1 MTYIHDVPNH
11 LEVEDTFVL
20 GLTVRQCVIVG
31 CGAAMAYG
39 LFNDLFSSIPNPAI
53 GLVVGL
59 VAAFLLFG
67 VLLAVAL
74 VRVGGRGLDEWGLV
88 LLVYSLRPK
97 VYLWRFNAP
106 DACELLDQANLERAS
121 GARLEKEAI
130 EEW

>member
-74 VRVGGRGLDEWGLV
+74 VRVGGRGLDEWDW
-88 LLVYSLRPK
+88 SCWFIPC
-97 VYLWRFNAP
+97 AP
-106 DACELLDQANLERAS
+106 RCTS
-121 GARLEKEAI
+121 GALMPLMLVSC
-130 EEW
+130 